1 MEAQMNFLGIDPDMH
16 HLGLALVDEHFH
28 IVRVF
33 TIKNRGSGPKDA
45 VPHGYEAVILMA
57 KKLAEAVG
65 QSPITN
71 PLHPAYSLV
80 AAAVEGQQ
88 VYGKHPVGKV
98 DPNDLK
104 NLATVTGFCLMA
116 CLGAVP
122 TVYVPLPAEW
132 KGQVHKRASQKV
144 ILERAGVVGHFH
156 EAGSE
161 TQTPHGY
168 MSLNADAPEGLIPG
182 SDDILPG
189 QWKHVNDA
197 IGLAQYAAKTYQ
209 DGVVKAKYLAEA
221 QERRRIS
228 SERVS

>member
-1 MEAQMNFLGIDPDMH
+1 MNFLGIDPDMH
-16 HLGLALVDEHFH
+16 HLGMALVNEDLR

-33 TIKNRGSGPKDA
+33 TIKNRGPGPQDA

-57 KKLAEAVG
+57 RKLAEVLQ

-88 VYGKHPVGKV
+88 VYGRYTAGKV

-116 CLGAVP
+116 ALGAVP
-122 TVYVPLPAEW
+122 EVYIPLPAEW
-132 KGQVHKRASQKV
+132 KGQAHKRASQKV
-144 ILERAGVVGHFH
+144 ILGRAGVLEHFH
-156 EAGSE
+156 EAGSK
-161 TQTPHGY
+161 TQTPSGY
-168 MSLNADAPEGLIPG
+168 MALNDDAPAGLIPG
-182 SDDILPG
+182 SEAILSG

-197 IGLAQYAAKTYQ
+197 IGLAQYAARTYL
-209 DGVVKAKYLAEA
+209 DGVVKARLLAEA
-221 QERRRIS
+221 NERRRIM
-228 SERVS
+228 SERTV